1 MCVVCKGRRRKL
13 AGIAN
18 AERKEKRKLLAMQ
31 EGGNKKSKLVGCLSY
46 EFVEVALVLLEWSP
60 ETECLVFAA
69 NARAE
74 AAYGSKSE
82 RRKGFD
88 QQ

>member
-1 MCVVCKGRRRKL
+1 MCVVCKGRRRKF

-18 AERKEKRKLLAMQ
+18 AERKEKRKFLVMQ
-31 EGGNKKSKLVGCLSY
+31 EGGNKKLKLVGCLLY
-46 EFVEVALVLLEWSP
+46 EFVEVVFVLFEWLS
-60 ETECLVFAA
+60 ETECLVFVV

-74 AAYGSKSE
+74 VVYGSKSE

-88 QQ
+88 